1 MYVIKRTH
9 DDGSVSYYKDG
20 AGANNPIE
28 KAQFYVK
35 EKDAIYRLKEEIN
48 KARVYRDAAEQY
60 PHCPSSNLVAKVEIV
75 EVELIVREKQ

>member
-9 DDGSVSYYKDG
+9 DDGSISYYKNG
-20 AGANNPIE
+20 AGENNPIE

-48 KARVYRDAAEQY
+48 RARVYRDMAEQY
-60 PHCPSSNLVAKVEIV
+60 PHWPSSNLVAKVEIV